1 MQLIRPRR
9 VALAGLLATLVAA
22 GPSFGGVLPED
33 RADALYFRYDG
44 GGVVVDGPAL
54 LVRKQFL
61 DKVSVSANYLLDM
74 VSSASIDVVTTASP
88 YTEERTQW
96 GLGADYLHGKST
108 YSIGWSTSSES
119 DYEANTIFASISQDM
134 FGDLTTISFG
144 FKQGK
149 NDIFRNLQG
158 ERDPTFAEESEQ
170 RSYSVGVTQIL
181 TKSLIGTFNFE
192 VVSDE
197 GFLNSPYRSVRYFDP
212 SVPAGFS
219 FQPEVYPETR
229 TSNAASLRLAYYLPW
244 RAAVDGWYRYYTD
257 SWGIDGQNV
266 EFTYTQPMWNRWI
279 FGGSARWYTQKHAD
293 FYADLFPRRDYAN
306 FLARDKELA
315 TYTALTLGVSATYQF
330 NIAALPWIEKAE
342 ASLRYDYMT
351 IDYDDFRDIRVAVD
365 VPGTE
370 PLYSLDANIY
380 QVFFSF
386 WF

>member
-1 MQLIRPRR
+1 MQLIRSRFA
-9 VALAGLLATLVAA
+9 ALACLIATLVAA
-22 GPSFGGVLPED
+22 GPAFGGVLPED

-61 DKVSVSANYLLDM
+61 DKVSLSANYLLDM

-96 GLGADYLHGKST
+96 GFGADYLHGKST
-108 YSIGWSTSSES
+108 YSVGWSTSSES
-119 DYEANTIFASISQDM
+119 DYEANTIFAAISQDM
-134 FGDLTTISFG
+134 FGDLTTVSFG

-170 RSYSVGVTQIL
+170 RAYSVGVTQIL
-181 TKSLIGTFNFE
+181 TRSLIGTFNFE

-197 GFLNSPYRSVRYFDP
+197 GYLNSPYRSVRYFDP
-212 SVPAGFS
+212 SVPAGYS
-219 FQPEVYPETR
+219 FQGEVYPETR

-279 FGGSARWYTQKHAD
+279 FGGSARWYSQNHAD

-315 TYTALTLGVSATYQF
+315 TYSAITLGVSATYQF

-342 ASLRYDYMT
+342 ASLRYDYMM
-351 IDYDDFRDIRVAVD
+351 IDYDDFRDIRVTVD